1 MEGVLIGV
9 LGLGILAVSP
19 FVPGLRQVA
28 RKLVSVSLTV
38 ASTASSAAAV
48 TGEQWKDLIAEAR
61 EERSEASQVR
71 VLPLNQKAL
80 MDGDETVTIEVPS

>member
-28 RKLVSVSLTV
+28 RKLVSVSLAV
-38 ASTASSAAAV
+38 ASTTTAAAAV
-48 TGEQWKDLIAEAR
+48 TGEQWKDLIAEAQADR
-61 EERSEASQVR
+61 NEANQMR
-71 VLPLNQKAL
+71 ALPASPKAL
-80 MDGDETVTIEVPS
+80 EDDDIVTITIPS